1 VTCPG
6 SGAQSL
12 EPDVSQGS
20 RPDRVGDQIRA
31 EIADMIARELHD
43 PGLGFLTITRVQVSP
58 DLQHAR
64 IYFTTLGDPAAR
76 RNTSRALE
84 RASSFMRRQLGRRLR
99 LRRVPELAFVFDETV
114 EHQDRIERLLR
125 ELHDARPEIAEPDT
139 DDESES

>member
-1 VTCPG
+1 MTCPG
-6 SGAQSL
+6 SGARSL

-64 IYFTTLGDPAAR
+64 IYFTTLGDPTAR

-99 LRRVPELAFVFDETV
+99 LRRVPELEFVFDETV
-114 EHQDRIERLLR
+114 EHQDRIERLLQ

-139 DDESES
+139 DDEPES

>member
-1 VTCPG
+1 
-6 SGAQSL
+6 
-12 EPDVSQGS
+12 
-20 RPDRVGDQIRA
+20 VGDQIRA

-64 IYFTTLGDPAAR
+64 IYFTTLGDPAVR

-99 LRRVPELAFVFDETV
+99 LRRVPELEFVFDETV
-114 EHQDRIERLLR
+114 EHQDRIERLLQ